1 MRGRRNLRK
10 VCRAQEIEEETHAT
24 QEQETCQHA
33 ERPVLYFLALIFDVE
48 FFFLGAKSKK
58 KLQGFSD
65 LFKSKSTP
73 VHRMQG
79 WRGSFC
85 FFGTQGERR
94 RHDDMICKR
103 RHEIDRNR
111 GKGLG

>member
-10 VCRAQEIEEETHAT
+10 VCRTQEIEEETHAT

-48 FFFLGAKSKK
+48 FFFPRSEKQKK
-58 KLQGFSD
+58 ITGFFRSVQKQKYTCAPD
-65 LFKSKSTP
+65 A
-73 VHRMQG
+73 RMA
-79 WRGSFC
+79 RVVF

>member
-48 FFFLGAKSKK
+48 FFFPRSEKQKK
-58 KLQGFSD
+58 ITGFFRSVQKQKYTCAPD
-65 LFKSKSTP
+65 ARMARVVLFFWDTGREEKT
-73 VHRMQG
+73 R
-79 WRGSFC
+79 
-85 FFGTQGERR
+85 
-94 RHDDMICKR
+94 
-103 RHEIDRNR
+103 DR
-111 GKGLG
+111 